1 VAIFPKRV
9 CTDESDNK
17 KLANANKST
26 SARSNLTTIFLI
38 RLISVKFAFFMAI
51 FVPLIITD
59 GQR

>member
-1 VAIFPKRV
+1 MAIFPKRV
-9 CTDESDNK
+9 CTEESDNK
-17 KLANANKST
+17 KLTKANKST
-26 SARSNLTTIFLI
+26 STRSNLTTIFLI